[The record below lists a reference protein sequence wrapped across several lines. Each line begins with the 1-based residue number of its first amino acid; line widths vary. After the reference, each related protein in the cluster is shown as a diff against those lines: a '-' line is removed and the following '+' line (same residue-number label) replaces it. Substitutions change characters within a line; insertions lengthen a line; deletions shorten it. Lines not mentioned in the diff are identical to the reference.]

1 MPEDMR
7 PFPLAILLL
16 FLNYTWSIAAGWQIE
31 VQKFDMSFLNLHKE
45 KFEKF
50 FNEISID
57 WTSNGLYLFKENEG
71 VSSLYILSP
80 SGKLLIYQY
89 PVQKYSSWINPE
101 KHLNERKS
109 IKERVVKANCRL
121 EIFIEESKKTFLLSF
136 PYEEFPEVLVLDKL
150 SLEQS
155 RVYRSPLYFGFVKD
169 NGLER
174 YFRLVDFR
182 NGRKIDFP
190 PLDSYN
196 EILDNLMAPPFDAYL
211 EDCK

>member
-1 MPEDMR
+1 MKYLIFGGNGFVGR
-7 PFPLAILLL
+7 YLA
-16 FLNYTWSIAAGWQIE
+16 N
-31 VQKFDMSFLNLHKE
+31 
-45 KFEKF
+45 
-50 FNEISID
+50 
-57 WTSNGLYLFKENEG
+57 
-71 VSSLYILSP
+71 
-80 SGKLLIYQY
+80 KLLGQGN
-89 PVQKYSSWINPE
+89 K
-101 KHLNERKS
+101 
-109 IKERVVKANCRL
+109 
-121 EIFIEESKKTFLLSF
+121 
-136 PYEEFPEVLVLDKL
+136 VLVLDKL

-155 RVYRSPLYFGFVKD
+155 RVYRSPLYFGFVRD